1 MTLFRTGVL
10 LWSLI
15 CASQACA
22 EGPAR
27 IAVAANFKA
36 TLEALIDAFA
46 QSDPA
51 SQSNYQLVSGST
63 GMLFAQ
69 ISAGAPF
76 DLFLAADS
84 ARPEQLHAQS
94 RFSRHHPKVYARGRL
109 ALWIPNRDGPWEAI
123 FTNFEGDLAIANPAL
138 APSGAAASVLLSAPL
153 FQQAPR
159 RIQGN
164 NVHQA
169 YQFVET
175 GNAQGALISLAQLIQ
190 AKVPP
195 DQYYLPPQ
203 TQYPAI
209 TQKRILLS
217 DHPAALALDQFLATP
232 SAAKIIRQAGY
243 HAALVQE

>member
-1 MTLFRTGVL
+1 MTLFRTGVF

-15 CASQACA
+15 TASQACA
-22 EGPAR
+22 EVPAR
-27 IAVAANFKA
+27 IAVASNFKA
-36 TLEALIDAFA
+36 TLERLIDALA
-46 QSDPA
+46 QSSPA
-51 SQSNYQLVSGST
+51 SQSHYQLVSGST

-84 ARPEQLHAQS
+84 ARPEQLHTQT
-94 RFSRHHPKVYARGRL
+94 RFSRYHPKVYAEGRL
-109 ALWIPNRDGPWEAI
+109 ALWIPHRDRSWAAV
-123 FTNFEGDLAIANPAL
+123 FANFDGDLAIANPDL
-138 APSGAAASVLLSAPL
+138 APYGAAANALLALPL

-195 DQYYLPPQ
+195 EQYYLPPQ
-203 TQYPAI
+203 SHYPAI

-217 DHPAALALDQFLATP
+217 DHPYAQALDQFLATTRA
-232 SAAKIIRQAGY
+232 SEIIKQAGY
-243 HAALVQE
+243 HAALVPE

>member
-1 MTLFRTGVL
+1 MPLFRTGVL

-15 CASQACA
+15 FSTPVAA

-36 TLEALIDAFA
+36 TLEVLIEALA
-46 QSDPA
+46 QSNA
-51 SQSNYQLVSGST
+51 SPQADYQVISGST
-63 GMLFAQ
+63 GTLFAQ
-69 ISAGAPF
+69 INAGAPY

-84 ARPEQLHAQS
+84 ERPEKLHTLS
-94 RFSRHHPKVYARGRL
+94 RFSRHHTKVYAEGRL
-109 ALWIPNRDGPWEAI
+109 ALWIPNRDGPWDAV
-123 FTNFEGDLAIANPAL
+123 FANFEGDLAIANPAL
-138 APSGAAASVLLSAPL
+138 APYGAAASALLDLPL

-175 GNAQGALISLAQLIQ
+175 GNAQGALISLAQLLQ
-190 AKVPP
+190 ANVPP
-195 DQYYLPPQ
+195 EQYYLPPQ

-209 TQKRILLS
+209 LQKRILLS
-217 DHPAALALDQFLATP
+217 DHSAAGALDQFLATP
-232 SAAKIIRQAGY
+232 AAQAIIQQAGY

>member
-1 MTLFRTGVL
+1 MTLFRAGVF

-15 CASQACA
+15 FASEVYAQ
-22 EGPAR
+22 GPAR

-36 TLEALIDAFA
+36 TLEVLIDALA

-63 GMLFAQ
+63 GVLFAQ

-84 ARPEQLHAQS
+84 ARPEALHNQN
-94 RFSRHHPKVYARGRL
+94 RFSRHLPKVYAQGRL
-109 ALWIPNRDGPWEAI
+109 ALWIPNRDVPWAAVLA
-123 FTNFEGDLAIANPAL
+123 TFEGNLALANPAL
-138 APSGAAASVLLSAPL
+138 APYGAAASALLALPL
-153 FQQAPR
+153 FQRAPR
-159 RIQGN
+159 RVQGN

-169 YQFVET
+169 Y
-175 GNAQGALISLAQLIQ
+175 LAQLIQ

-217 DHPAALALDQFLATP
+217 DHPAAHALDQFLAT
-232 SAAKIIRQAGY
+232 SRAAAIIKQAGY
-243 HAALVQE
+243 HTALVQE

>member
-1 MTLFRTGVL
+1 MTLFRAGVF

-15 CASQACA
+15 FASEVYAQ
-22 EGPAR
+22 GPAR

-36 TLEALIDAFA
+36 TLEVLIDALA

-63 GMLFAQ
+63 GVLFAQ

-84 ARPEQLHAQS
+84 ARPEALHNQN
-94 RFSRHHPKVYARGRL
+94 RFSRHLPKVYAQGRL
-109 ALWIPNRDGPWEAI
+109 ALWVPNRDVPWAAVLA
-123 FTNFEGDLAIANPAL
+123 TFEGNLALANPAL
-138 APSGAAASVLLSAPL
+138 APYGAAASALLALPL
-153 FQQAPR
+153 FQRAPR
-159 RIQGN
+159 RVQGN

-217 DHPAALALDQFLATP
+217 DHPAAHALDQFLAT
-232 SAAKIIRQAGY
+232 SRAAAIIKQAGY
-243 HAALVQE
+243 HTALVQE

>member
-1 MTLFRTGVL
+1 MTLFRAGVF

-15 CASQACA
+15 CASQTYAQ
-22 EGPAR
+22 GPAR

-36 TLEALIDAFA
+36 TLAVLIDALA

-63 GMLFAQ
+63 GVLFAQ

-84 ARPEQLHAQS
+84 ARPEQLHTQS
-94 RFSRHHPKVYARGRL
+94 RFSHHQPKVYAQGRL
-109 ALWIPNRDGPWEAI
+109 ALWIPGRDRPWDAI
-123 FTNFEGDLAIANPAL
+123 FATFEGDLAIANPAL
-138 APSGAAASVLLSAPL
+138 APYGAAASALLEAPL
-153 FQQAPR
+153 FQRAPR

-175 GNAQGALISLAQLIQ
+175 GNAQGALISLAQLLQ

-195 DQYYLPPQ
+195 DQYYLPAQ
-203 TQYPAI
+203 VQYPAI
-209 TQKRILLS
+209 MQKRILLS
-217 DHPAALALDQFLATP
+217 DHPAARALDQFLATP
-232 SAAKIIRQAGY
+232 CAAAIIKQAGY
-243 HAALVQE
+243 HAALARE

>member
-15 CASQACA
+15 CASQTCA

-94 RFSRHHPKVYARGRL
+94 RF
-109 ALWIPNRDGPWEAI
+109 
-123 FTNFEGDLAIANPAL
+123 
-138 APSGAAASVLLSAPL
+138 
-153 FQQAPR
+153 
-159 RIQGN
+159 
-164 NVHQA
+164 
-169 YQFVET
+169 
-175 GNAQGALISLAQLIQ
+175 
-190 AKVPP
+190 
-195 DQYYLPPQ
+195 
-203 TQYPAI
+203 
-209 TQKRILLS
+209 
-217 DHPAALALDQFLATP
+217 
-232 SAAKIIRQAGY
+232 
-243 HAALVQE
+243 